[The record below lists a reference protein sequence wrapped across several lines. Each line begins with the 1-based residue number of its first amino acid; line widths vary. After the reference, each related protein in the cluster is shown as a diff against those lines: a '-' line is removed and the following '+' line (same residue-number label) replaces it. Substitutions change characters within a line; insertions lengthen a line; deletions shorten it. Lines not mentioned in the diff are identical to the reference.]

1 MQKGILLKDGIPFF
15 PIGFVFG
22 TDDASLAQAAAIGCN
37 AVHFEVGWNVAPSA
51 GPVDESAF
59 ITFGDKI
66 KRAGDWGFAAFPLL
80 TGHYVPDW
88 FLHDYPQ
95 EENKP
100 LGSDGKGTGDWFP
113 YSIHFPAMREAI
125 QPFWKG
131 AAQVATTYPNVVC
144 MNLWN
149 EPCYGGTWNKGSQYA
164 DYSKWGLADWRKE
177 LQGKYPEIQQLNQAF
192 GTTFESWNAVQP
204 PNQPDQFGRKY
215 WLAWMEYGQRYFAG
229 FFSFERSVVKGV
241 APDLML
247 ANKKQTNLWDQSSA
261 SSGTNWKLLGE
272 SEDVSGLDM
281 YTGSP
286 FLSRTIMDGAC
297 SYAEGKPVMLFEVNT
312 VPPNAAARTPDVIRT
327 VLWAPLAGGARGM
340 FIWGLV
346 NDPESGLLNDQAAS
360 PEARAEYARLIR
372 SISIHQ
378 REFASPRL
386 QGKIGVL
393 YSTTG
398 ALQYGKDTIPNY
410 AMGAFDLFR
419 NSHFQVDFIPEEDL
433 NDNKLSGYR
442 LVVLPSYC
450 ILRDA
455 GKEAVGKY
463 LYDGGHILCFAD
475 ALMMDENLVPTPL
488 PDWLGINAPKPAIGD
503 HSNQRIGKTDEK
515 LAGYLEDEIQISG
528 VELISAMD
536 NPQQNLIQG
545 AQIKT
550 KTTGDVLAYN
560 SDSYPAIV
568 ATNGDRVVYCA
579 FHSAYSSSL
588 RGLME
593 GIARSVFGLRQE
605 VRLVGVQSQFTD
617 SSLITG
623 VRSDYKDPHYRYLL
637 VINTQFRPRNIKFEF
652 EGSWRVEKELLHPEK
667 SASTLD
673 TYEFAPR
680 EVYLFTLTDHKQ

>member
-1 MQKGILLKDGIPFF
+1 
-15 PIGFVFG
+15 
-22 TDDASLAQAAAIGCN
+22 
-37 AVHFEVGWNVAPSA
+37 
-51 GPVDESAF
+51 
-59 ITFGDKI
+59 
-66 KRAGDWGFAAFPLL
+66 
-80 TGHYVPDW
+80 
-88 FLHDYPQ
+88 
-95 EENKP
+95 
-100 LGSDGKGTGDWFP
+100 
-113 YSIHFPAMREAI
+113 
-125 QPFWKG
+125 
-131 AAQVATTYPNVVC
+131 
-144 MNLWN
+144 MNFWN
-149 EPCYGGTWNKGSQYA
+149 EPCYGGTWNQGSQYA

-177 LQGKYPEIQQLNQAF
+177 LQGKYPDIQQLNQAF
-192 GTTFESWNAVQP
+192 GTTFENWEAVQP
-204 PNQPDQFGRKY
+204 PHQPDQFGRKY

-229 FFSFERSVVKGV
+229 FFNSERELIKGV
-241 APDLML
+241 APNLML
-247 ANKKQTNLWDQSSA
+247 ANKKQTNLWDQSTA

-272 SEDVSGLDM
+272 SEDVFGMDM

-286 FLSRTIMDGAC
+286 FLSRTIIDGAC

-312 VPPNAAARTPDVIRT
+312 VPANAAARTPDVIRT
-327 VLWAPLAGGARGM
+327 VLWAPLAGGVRGM

-346 NDPESGLLNDQAAS
+346 NDPESGLLNDQAVS
-360 PEARAEYARLIR
+360 PEARAEYARLIHN
-372 SISIHQ
+372 ISIHQ

-433 NDNKLSGYR
+433 NDTKLSEYR

-463 LYDGGHILCFAD
+463 LHNGGRILCFAD
-475 ALMMDENLVPTPL
+475 ALTMDENLVPTPL

-515 LAGYLEDEIQISG
+515 LTAYLEDEVQISG

-536 NPQQNLIQG
+536 NPQQNLIPG
-545 AQIKT
+545 AQIKA

-568 ATNGDRVVYCA
+568 ATNDDRVVYCA

-593 GIARSVFGLRQE
+593 GIARNVFGLRQE

-623 VRSDYKDPHYRYLL
+623 VRSDYKDPQYRYLL
-637 VINTQFRPRNIKFEF
+637 VINTQFRPRTIKFEL
-652 EGSWRVEKELLHPEK
+652 EESWRVEKELLHPEK
-667 SASTLD
+667 NVPALD